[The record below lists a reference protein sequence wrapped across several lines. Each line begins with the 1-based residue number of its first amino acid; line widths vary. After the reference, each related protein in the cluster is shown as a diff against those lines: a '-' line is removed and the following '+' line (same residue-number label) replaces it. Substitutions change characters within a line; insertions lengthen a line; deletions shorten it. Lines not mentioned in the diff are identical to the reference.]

1 MRLGSLMEMRAW
13 ATDFATRFQRPCIVL
28 LDGELGSGKTQAVRY
43 FLAALGVTDSA
54 SPTFAIHH
62 EYRSATGPIDH
73 VDLYRVRSDADLEA
87 TGFWDL
93 LTRDQGL
100 VFVEW
105 ASRLP
110 EDVWPESW
118 QRIFIHFRKVDGR
131 DVDGQDEVRD
141 VDVRIR
147 PPAPEVRRES

>member
-1 MRLGSLMEMRAW
+1 MRLGSLIETRAW
-13 ATDFATRFQRPCIVL
+13 ATDLATRFQRPCVVL
-28 LDGELGSGKTQAVRY
+28 LDGELGAGKTQAVRY

-87 TGFWDL
+87 TGFWEL
-93 LTRDQGL
+93 LTRDHGL
-100 VFVEW
+100 IFVEW
-105 ASRLP
+105 AARLP
-110 EDVWPESW
+110 EDVWPETW
-118 QRIFIHFRKVDGR
+118 QRIFIHFRKVDGW
-131 DVDGQDEVRD
+131 DEVRD

-147 PPAPEVRRES
+147 PPAPEARRDS